1 MTRPERCSQNQRVEM
16 TAMICREHERP
27 VCRQFLP
34 ARDCESMSD
43 REVNSQHRKARL
55 LRHAFEQTAF
65 ASHAAKPLGRSQP
78 SVTRWL
84 QLPWFHWHHPREN
97 ALRLPS
103 AETDKITD
111 VVKHSRRDQ
120 NQAIEAIQQSA
131 VPGMSFAVSLRPRSR
146 LIAESIKSPNWPT
159 MLTMIPRPTRQI
171 GLSNAVLVQM
181 K

>member
-1 MTRPERCSQNQRVEM
+1 MRTTVFSPHRQSVEHDCGEHTDCSRLKEDVASGDRESAFAMTRPERCSQNQRVEM

-43 REVNSQHRKARL
+43 RKVNSQHRKARL

-84 QLPWFHWHHPREN
+84 QLPWFHWHHPPEKMRCGCP
-97 ALRLPS
+97 AP
-103 AETDKITD
+103 K
-111 VVKHSRRDQ
+111 
-120 NQAIEAIQQSA
+120 
-131 VPGMSFAVSLRPRSR
+131 
-146 LIAESIKSPNWPT
+146 PT
-159 MLTMIPRPTRQI
+159 
-171 GLSNAVLVQM
+171 